1 MMLCRVLNC
10 RMFGMLNFENT
21 VKSKSFMLGAVN
33 SKVILTLIYFTRVIR
48 TLFTKQFH
56 RFYDEFPHS
65 WGHLQLL
72 FSSWHTVVRLWDPHQ
87 KISVHTVEWSTGCG
101 AALFGVAL
109 RKEWRHIQYCRS
121 ALHGTRSGFEE
132 VSCSNITYVTVDYEF
147 KVIEKCH
154 YNKRFNYILL
164 YSIMTNFLIQ
174 HIFRV
179 LPKKLHLQ

>member
-1 MMLCRVLNC
+1 MCDRKKFGRPETMMLCRVLNC

-21 VKSKSFMLGAVN
+21 LKSKSFMLGAVN

-109 RKEWRHIQYCRS
+109 RKEWRHLC
-121 ALHGTRSGFEE
+121 
-132 VSCSNITYVTVDYEF
+132 TVDQR
-147 KVIEKCH
+147 CMAPG
-154 YNKRFNYILL
+154 LAL
-164 YSIMTNFLIQ
+164 
-174 HIFRV
+174 
-179 LPKKLHLQ
+179 KKYHVQT